1 MHIITEAFN
10 YLISTLNLS
19 HVYAVLTELGYLSLF
34 KTITVNIS
42 SGFVLFCF
50 VFLAYAQMSLII
62 LNASL

>member
-1 MHIITEAFN
+1 MLIITEAFN

-42 SGFVLFCF
+42 SGFVFVLF
-50 VFLAYAQMSLII
+50 LIYAQMSLII
-62 LNASL
+62 LNASV